1 MSSNGGASTFGV
13 ADKTLARRRY
23 FREKQR
29 AHRRKLNSDGAIVK
43 AQVEHLQPIL
53 DGLQASMPPSS
64 MAPRE
69 ASDGPL
75 SWHSIAIVFKREA
88 HRVLTDR
95 QSLITQTQEYQSL
108 TKAMQRFV
116 MMNIPSP
123 MSRSNHA
130 WHSATLAANP
140 SARNL
145 GKEWLTQHMYHN
157 IHEPFTLLPAASY
170 HDDFFKFDIQAS
182 DDSDPITGV
191 ERMQFSWPGTVQMFR
206 RLVVEETTPNTRLF
220 RTITPKGIFVN
231 SLQGHFVEA
240 NRFIVVMRQVEHD
253 EAHLC
258 DPLHKQQHNMS
269 WCVRTSTEVRQVSPT
284 HILLR
289 VVSHVSHIF
298 RPGGGFV
305 SVDEF
310 AALRGVDV
318 TGIQDDQ
325 KDAYVR
331 RELIRRENSD
341 FVPWVQGF
349 MGLMH

>member
-1 MSSNGGASTFGV
+1 MSSNGGASTYEV

-43 AQVEHLQPIL
+43 AQIEHLQPIL
-53 DGLQASMPPSS
+53 DGLQASIPPPS

-88 HRVLTDR
+88 HRVLTDH
-95 QSLITQTQEYQSL
+95 QSLVTQTQEYQSL

-123 MSRSNHA
+123 MSRSNDA
-130 WHSATLAANP
+130 WHSATLAADP

-170 HDDFFKFDIQAS
+170 DDDFFKFDIQAS
-182 DDSDPITGV
+182 DDGDPITGMD
-191 ERMQFSWPGTVQMFR
+191 RMQFSWPGT
-206 RLVVEETTPNTRLF
+206 VVEETTPNTRLF
-220 RTITPKGIFVN
+220 HTITPKGIFVN

-240 NRFIVVMRQVEHD
+240 NRFIMVMRQVEHD

-258 DPLHKQQHNMS
+258 DPLHKQQHTMS

-341 FVPWVQGF
+341 FVPWVQRF
-349 MGLMH
+349 MGLMHQSATN

>member
-1 MSSNGGASTFGV
+1 MPSNRGASTYEV

-53 DGLQASMPPSS
+53 DGLQASIPPPS

-157 IHEPFTLLPAASY
+157 IHEPFMLLPAASY

-191 ERMQFSWPGTVQMFR
+191 ERMQFSWPGT
-206 RLVVEETTPNTRLF
+206 VVEETTPNTRLF

-318 TGIQDDQ
+318 SGIQDDQ

-349 MGLMH
+349 MGLMHQSATN